1 VPDLRRRTRRVLASI
16 TPAGR
21 AVIIL
26 GVVST
31 VVALQAGYDEFLLIA
46 VMCGLLVV
54 IALVLFS
61 LPTRVRARLLL
72 HPAHTV
78 AGETGVGE
86 LQVTNL
92 RLTPMY
98 HPLVTVPLDAAR
110 DDLSGA
116 QRVHARLPV
125 LRRGEQVVERFDLP
139 AVRRGVLQVGPAG
152 ARRTDPLGFFQRHAP
167 WARPVDL
174 YVRPRMVGVES
185 LGTGSVRDLE
195 GTPSD
200 QISMSDLSFHALRE
214 YVVGD
219 DLRHVHWRSSART
232 GRLYVRQ
239 YHDTRRSHSV
249 VLVDDTRAAYADPED
264 FELAMSVA
272 ASVVLRVD
280 LDEFDLSM
288 VCGPQELTGPAH
300 EILDAFCVSEL
311 SSRGDLRLAA
321 ATAAQLAPDVSQLFV
336 VTGGRVEPDLL
347 AQVRRTFRQ
356 DVQFLALRADPGGDP
371 DGEPDGDPG
380 APVLD
385 GPGLLTVTSLE
396 RLPGLLAAHV
406 RGSVL

>member
-1 VPDLRRRTRRVLASI
+1 MPDLRRRARRVLASI

-21 AVIIL
+21 AVITL

-31 VVALQAGYDEFLLIA
+31 VVATQAGYDEFLLIA

-86 LQVTNL
+86 LRITNL

-110 DDLSGA
+110 DDLRGA
-116 QRVHARLPV
+116 QRIHARLPV
-125 LRRGEQVVERFDLP
+125 LRRGEEVVERFDVP

-174 YVRPRMVGVES
+174 FVRPRMVNVES

-239 YHDTRRSHSV
+239 YHDTRRSHTV

-264 FELAMSVA
+264 FELALSVA
-272 ASVVLRVD
+272 ASVVMRVA

-288 VCGPQELTGPAH
+288 VCGPQELSGSAH
-300 EILDAFCVSEL
+300 EVLDAFCVSDL
-311 SSRGDLRLAA
+311 SAGGDLQLAA
-321 ATAAQLAPDVSQLFV
+321 AAAANLARDASQLIV
-336 VTGGRVEPDLL
+336 VSGALVDTDTL
-347 AQVRRTFRQ
+347 AQVRLAFPE
-356 DVQFLALRADPGGDP
+356 DVQFLAFRADPAGDP
-371 DGEPDGDPG
+371 Q
-380 APVLD
+380 APLLD
-385 GPGLLTVTSLE
+385 GPHLLTVTALD
-396 RLPGLLAAHV
+396 RLPGLLAAYLRGV
-406 RGSVL
+406 RL

>member
-1 VPDLRRRTRRVLASI
+1 MPDVRRLTRQVLASI

-21 AVIIL
+21 AVITL

-31 VVALQAGYDEFLLIA
+31 VVATRAGYDEFLLIA
-46 VMCGLLVV
+46 FMCWLLVL

-72 HPAHTV
+72 HPAHTI

-86 LQVTNL
+86 LSITNL

-98 HPLVTVPLDAAR
+98 HPLVTVPLDQAR
-110 DDLSGA
+110 DDRRGA
-116 QRVHARLPV
+116 RRVHKRLPV
-125 LRRGEQVVERFDLP
+125 LRRGETVVERFDVP

-167 WARPVDL
+167 WAKPVDL

-232 GRLYVRQ
+232 GQLYVRQ
-239 YHDTRRSHSV
+239 YHDTRRSHTV
-249 VLVDDTRAAYADPED
+249 VLVDDDRAAYGDPED
-264 FELAMSVA
+264 FELALSIA
-272 ASVVLRVD
+272 ASVVLRVA
-280 LDEFDLSM
+280 LDEFDLTM
-288 VCGPQELTGPAH
+288 VCGPQEVIGSAH
-300 EILDAFCVSEL
+300 AVLDAFCL
-311 SSRGDLRLAA
+311 SDLTSGADLRASAARA
-321 ATAAQLAPDVSQLFV
+321 ATLARDASQVIVVS
-336 VTGGRVEPDLL
+336 GGLVDRDLL
-347 AQVRRTFRQ
+347 ARARREFPES
-356 DVQFLALRADPGGDP
+356 VQFLAFRADPTD
-371 DGEPDGDPG
+371 DSEI
-380 APVLD
+380 PVLD
-385 GPGLLTVTSLE
+385 GPHLLTVSALE
-396 RLPGLLAAHV
+396 RLPGLLAAYV
-406 RGSVL
+406 RGVVQ